1 MRELVGLEA
10 EARLVSIVIPA
21 FNYASFL
28 ERAIESVLC
37 QDYPNIELIVLDD
50 GSTDNTREVLE
61 RYGDA
66 FRWQSHV
73 NMGQA
78 KTLNK
83 GWGMAK
89 GDVLSYLSADDE
101 LLPNAVST
109 SLRFLQDDAVLTYC
123 DFNLFDPSSRLIRK
137 VTAPDFDF
145 RDMFSQLICHP
156 GPGVFMTRQAFEA
169 TGQWNS
175 AYRQMPDYD
184 YWLRL
189 GLQGRFVRV
198 PEVLACFRVHEQSQ
212 TFAVADEKKAL
223 EPLQIISG
231 FIESGKLPPEL
242 EPLKAVALS
251 NAWIAVAQLQTRA
264 GRFFLGWQ
272 AFQQAFIIYPRNF
285 TRLRTGKIILN
296 SLFNR
301 SLHRL
306 VRWKNSLLR

>member
-1 MRELVGLEA
+1 V
-10 EARLVSIVIPA
+10 RLVTIVIPCY
-21 FNYASFL
+21 NYSSYLA
-28 ERAIESVLC
+28 EAIDSVLA

-50 GSTDNTREVLE
+50 GSTDNTAEVLR
-61 RYGDA
+61 RYGSA
-66 FRWQSHV
+66 FHWETHS

-78 KTLNK
+78 NTLNK
-83 GWGMAK
+83 GWQLAK
-89 GDVLSYLSADDE
+89 GDVLSYLSADDV
-101 LLPNAVST
+101 LLPGAVSA
-109 SLRFLQDDAVLTYC
+109 SLRYLQDDVVLTYC

-137 VTAPDFDF
+137 VTAPDFDY

-156 GPGVFMTRQAFEA
+156 GPGVFMTRKAFEVA
-169 TGQWNS
+169 GLWNS

-198 PEVLACFRVHEQSQ
+198 PEVLASFRVHEQSQ

-231 FIESGKLPPEL
+231 FIDSGKLPPEL

-251 NAWIAVAQLQTRA
+251 SAWIAVAQLHTRA
-264 GRFFLGWQ
+264 GRIFLGWQ
-272 AFQQAFIIYPRNF
+272 ALHQAFTIYPRNF
-285 TRLRTGKIILN
+285 TRLRTGKIVLN

-301 SLHRL
+301 SIHRL